1 MLDDR
6 GDGRIEDVGSRET
19 CHECSV
25 VTQLGQRA
33 SQFSLPFSPR
43 AAHAHAPARTMQASS
58 AFAVGLSRCC
68 SRTFL
73 HSARG
78 ASRIRAAC
86 RPRRVAS
93 TATAS
98 ASGAG
103 DADSSSTGAAATT
116 SPSPAPKGNRDLRD
130 ALSEL
135 RDVLLDP
142 NKLVRAVAGGKSKG
156 ADPRWRKL
164 EMRPVALKR
173 GGIKLQVVKYD
184 ERQAF
189 TSNHAYANGRV
200 TKERGKEVLTAS
212 AAAEEALA
220 IPFKTWRVETA
231 DEVLNLQVS
240 KSGGATV
247 KRTRQLLSN
256 ASKGSKNTAP
266 GGAAGG
272 GPAAHDKV
280 KPRLLA
286 PSDPFLIRVGVS
298 KEDGSDVKHAKAR
311 SIHCVVPIRPRSRGE
326 RRSLRTFPGV
336 SLRPPLAFNPRPRR
350 LSTPSDA
357 FQLHPDFALHGT
369 TLSATSTNKSRNFY
383 VF

>member
-1 MLDDR
+1 
-6 GDGRIEDVGSRET
+6 
-19 CHECSV
+19 
-25 VTQLGQRA
+25 
-33 SQFSLPFSPR
+33 
-43 AAHAHAPARTMQASS
+43 
-58 AFAVGLSRCC
+58 
-68 SRTFL
+68 
-73 HSARG
+73 
-78 ASRIRAAC
+78 
-86 RPRRVAS
+86 
-93 TATAS
+93 
-98 ASGAG
+98 
-103 DADSSSTGAAATT
+103 
-116 SPSPAPKGNRDLRD
+116 LRD

-357 FQLHPDFALHGT
+357 FQLHPDFALYGT